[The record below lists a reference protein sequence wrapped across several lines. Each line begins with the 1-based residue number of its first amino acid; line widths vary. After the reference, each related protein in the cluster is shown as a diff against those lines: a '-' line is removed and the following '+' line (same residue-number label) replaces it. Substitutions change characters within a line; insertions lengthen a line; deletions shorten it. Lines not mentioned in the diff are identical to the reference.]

1 MSAHLVLQEHAEVIS
16 GSVKV
21 DDFLKKIMISN
32 KEMAAG
38 KATVLAMT
46 AFRNNFAEA
55 SNYLANFVAAQLW
68 GQHNISYMGR
78 GRRRGGHGRGC
89 GECYRGWGG
98 RGQGQGRRGK
108 PGGGAIDIISCSY
121 TPDKW
126 QNQLS
131 VAECEEV
138 KRLRQAKS
146 QQNTSSVKT
155 TPTINEATEAEPQ
168 NTGDQFAHK
177 SKKLKWKWDDPVV
190 ASMVATI
197 HLKTKYVTGLKT
209 GPWCM
214 GIA

>member
-1 MSAHLVLQEHAEVIS
+1 MILSRTKQQAYGDIAKVSYNGKNRNWTFEKYMSVHMSAHLVLQEHAEVIS

-89 GECYRGWGG
+89 GECYRG
-98 RGQGQGRRGK
+98 
-108 PGGGAIDIISCSY
+108 
-121 TPDKW
+121 
-126 QNQLS
+126 
-131 VAECEEV
+131 
-138 KRLRQAKS
+138 
-146 QQNTSSVKT
+146 
-155 TPTINEATEAEPQ
+155 
-168 NTGDQFAHK
+168 
-177 SKKLKWKWDDPVV
+177 
-190 ASMVATI
+190 
-197 HLKTKYVTGLKT
+197 
-209 GPWCM
+209 
-214 GIA
+214 